1 MDVLR
6 KGYSVIKRITLLIT
20 AALLVAT
27 MAVATAGTASA
38 APKCPNGTTSEPT
51 GEPGQFECVTVEQS
65 KKNPKFAQEET
76 ITSTGA
82 PNANK
87 EGKLQET
94 TEDCAES
101 NPGNSCPGGQFKD
114 Q

>member
-1 MDVLR
+1 VF
-6 KGYSVIKRITLLIT
+6 KRITMLIT

-51 GEPGQFECVTVEQS
+51 GEPGQFECVTIEQS
-65 KKNPKFAQEET
+65 KKNPKFAKEET
-76 ITSTGA
+76 TTSTGA

-87 EGKLQET
+87 EGTDRQTT